1 MTDHYDADE
10 KRSQYSTMLPM
21 GCISKQ
27 CSETKSKHRIETC
40 RISVA
45 TSRHQAESA
54 KALHFL
60 SLVHLFTESITIN
73 VSSPF
78 NHIQA
83 LLHPKENQNYASTPK
98 LSPNTDQVDLD
109 CTKSSNLC
117 SSPLPNPS
125 LDHSPSPDGTNPNPA
140 LGPDPASQLALW
152 SIWGTLDVLS
162 DGDSGLEE
170 GIAGDLVM
178 FGLTVPGR
186 WSGES

>member
-1 MTDHYDADE
+1 MMLM
-10 KRSQYSTMLPM
+10 RSGANTAPCCQWAAYRSSARRQSRSIGLRLAEYPWRPVDIRQNPPKH
-21 GCISKQ
+21 CISY
-27 CSETKSKHRIETC
+27 
-40 RISVA
+40 
-45 TSRHQAESA
+45 
-54 KALHFL
+54 
-60 SLVHLFTESITIN
+60 HLFTYPQ
-73 VSSPF
+73 SPLRF
-78 NHIQA
+78 TYLVHSTTSKPCLI
-83 LLHPKENQNYASTPK
+83 PKKDQNYASTPK
-98 LSPNTDQVDLD
+98 INPNPDQVDLD